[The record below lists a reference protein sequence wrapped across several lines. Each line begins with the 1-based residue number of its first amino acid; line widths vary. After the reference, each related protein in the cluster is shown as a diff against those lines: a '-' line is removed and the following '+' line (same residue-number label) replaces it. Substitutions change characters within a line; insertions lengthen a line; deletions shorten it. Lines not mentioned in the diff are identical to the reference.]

1 MHQTPV
7 LCHHICHNN
16 DQSKDLNNR
25 LQVPYLCLSI
35 MKNLLIIGAG
45 RSATALI
52 HYILEQARQ
61 YNFYVTISDA
71 DIELA
76 RRKVNDHS
84 HGRSIWLDAS
94 KPNDRREVI
103 ARHDVVVSLLPP
115 QMHLEVAQDCI
126 ALGKHMVTASYVS
139 KQVFRLGDEARQR
152 ALVFMNE
159 IGLDP
164 GIDHMS
170 AMQRIHKIKALGG
183 KITAFHSY
191 TGGLVAPESD
201 DNPWHYKFSWNPRNV
216 VLAGQGTAQF
226 LEDGKLKYI
235 PYRRLFRQYRLVDIP
250 NLGKWEVYANRD
262 SLLYREAYGLQNIRT
277 LFRGTIRHQGF
288 CDAWNALV
296 RIGLTDATFPIVDS
310 DKLTYHDLME
320 AFLGISQHTGS
331 VKDRM
336 AKMIETEPDSDIMKK
351 LEWLGLFSKRRIKVK
366 DATPSLILENLLL
379 EKWSLS
385 PQDKDMIIMQ
395 HVFEYELQRKKRKLT
410 STLVMK
416 GDDSAN
422 TAMSRLVGLPLGI
435 FVKLLM
441 LGKISTTGVNIP
453 TMPEV
458 YEPVM
463 AELEEYGVK
472 FIEQEE

>member
-1 MHQTPV
+1 
-7 LCHHICHNN
+7 
-16 DQSKDLNNR
+16 
-25 LQVPYLCLSI
+25 

-45 RSATALI
+45 RSATVLI
-52 HYILEQARQ
+52 NYILEQARL
-61 YNFYVTISDA
+61 YNFFVTVGDA
-71 DIELA
+71 NIELA
-76 RRKVNDHS
+76 QNKINGHPN
-84 HGRSIWLDAS
+84 GRAIWLDAS
-94 KPNDRREVI
+94 KPNDRRDI
-103 ARHDVVVSLLPP
+103 INRHDVVISLLPP

-126 ALGKHMVTASYVS
+126 VLGKHMVTASYVS

-159 IGLDP
+159 LGLDP

-170 AMQRIHKIKALGG
+170 AMQRIHKIQEAGG
-183 KITAFHSY
+183 KITAFYSY

-226 LEDGKLKYI
+226 LEDNKLKYI
-235 PYRRLFRQYRLVDIP
+235 PYRRLFRQYRTIDIP
-250 NLGKWEVYANRD
+250 DMGKWEVYANRD
-262 SLLYREAYGLQNIRT
+262 SLMYKDAYGLQNIKT

-331 VKDRM
+331 VKDRI
-336 AKMIETEPDSDIMKK
+336 AKLIEVEPGSEIIQK
-351 LEWLGLFSKRRIKVK
+351 LEWLGLFSKKRIKVQN
-366 DATPSLILENLLL
+366 ATPSLILENLLL
-379 EKWSLS
+379 EKWALQ
-385 PQDKDMIIMQ
+385 PADKDLVIMQ
-395 HVFEYELQRKKRKLT
+395 HVFEYEINRRKKKLT
-410 STLVMK
+410 STLIMK
-416 GDDSAN
+416 GTN
-422 TAMSRLVGLPLGI
+422 GTETAMSKLVGLPLGI
-435 FVKLLM
+435 FVKLLL

-463 AELEEYGVK
+463 AELEEHGVR

>member
-1 MHQTPV
+1 
-7 LCHHICHNN
+7 
-16 DQSKDLNNR
+16 
-25 LQVPYLCLSI
+25 
-35 MKNLLIIGAG
+35 MKNVLIIGAG

-52 HYILEQARQ
+52 GYILNEAPKH
-61 YNFYVTISDA
+61 NFLVTVGDA

-76 RRKVNDHS
+76 RRKVKDHS
-84 HGRSIWLDAS
+84 HGRAIWLDAS

-103 ARHDVVVSLLPP
+103 ARHDVIVSLLPP

-159 IGLDP
+159 LGLDP

-170 AMQRIHKIKALGG
+170 AMQRIHQIKNNGG
-183 KITAFHSY
+183 KINAFYSY

-235 PYRRLFRQYRLVDIP
+235 PYRRLFRQYRNVEIP
-250 NLGKWEVYANRD
+250 GMGEWEVYANRD
-262 SLLYREAYGLQNIRT
+262 SLMYKEAYGLQNIRT
-277 LFRGTIRHQGF
+277 MFRGTIRHKGF

-320 AFLGISQHTGS
+320 AFLGISQHAGS
-331 VKDRM
+331 VKDRV
-336 AKMIETEPDSDIMKK
+336 AKMIETDPDSDIMQK
-351 LEWLGLFSKRRIKVK
+351 LEWLGLFSKRRIKLQN
-366 DATPSLILENLLL
+366 ATPALILENLLL
-379 EKWSLS
+379 EKWALQ
-385 PQDKDMIIMQ
+385 PNDKDMVIMQ
-395 HVFEYELQRKKRKLT
+395 HVFEYEQQRKRRKMT

-416 GDDSAN
+416 GTNSEE

-441 LGKISTTGVNIP
+441 MGKISTTGVNIP

-463 AELEEYGVK
+463 AELEDHGVK
-472 FIEQEE
+472 FMEEDNPM

>member
-1 MHQTPV
+1 
-7 LCHHICHNN
+7 
-16 DQSKDLNNR
+16 
-25 LQVPYLCLSI
+25 
-35 MKNLLIIGAG
+35 MKNVLIIGAG

-52 HYILEQARQ
+52 GYILNEAPKH
-61 YNFYVTISDA
+61 NFLVTVGDA

-76 RRKVNDHS
+76 RRKVKDHT
-84 HGRSIWLDAS
+84 HGRAIWLDAS

-103 ARHDVVVSLLPP
+103 ARHDVIVSLLPP

-159 IGLDP
+159 LGLDP

-170 AMQRIHKIKALGG
+170 AMQRIHQIKNNGG
-183 KITAFHSY
+183 KINAFYSY

-235 PYRRLFRQYRLVDIP
+235 PYRRLFRQYRNVEIP
-250 NLGKWEVYANRD
+250 GMGEWEVYANRD
-262 SLLYREAYGLQNIRT
+262 SLMYKEAYGLQNIRT
-277 LFRGTIRHQGF
+277 MFRGTIRHKGF

-320 AFLGISQHTGS
+320 AFLGISQHAGS
-331 VKDRM
+331 VKDRV
-336 AKMIETEPDSDIMKK
+336 AKMIETDPESDIIQK
-351 LEWLGLFSKRRIKVK
+351 LEWLGLFSKRKIKLQN
-366 DATPSLILENLLL
+366 ATPALILENLLL
-379 EKWSLS
+379 EKWALQ
-385 PQDKDMIIMQ
+385 PNDKDMVIMQ
-395 HVFEYELQRKKRKLT
+395 HVFEYEQQRKRRKMT

-416 GDDSAN
+416 GTNSEE

-441 LGKISTTGVNIP
+441 MGKISTTGVNIP

-463 AELEEYGVK
+463 AELEDYGVK
-472 FIEQEE
+472 FMEEDNPM

>member
-1 MHQTPV
+1 
-7 LCHHICHNN
+7 
-16 DQSKDLNNR
+16 
-25 LQVPYLCLSI
+25 
-35 MKNLLIIGAG
+35 MKNVLIIGAG

-52 HYILEQARQ
+52 GYILNEAPKH
-61 YNFYVTISDA
+61 NFLVTVGDA

-76 RRKVNDHS
+76 RRKVKDHS
-84 HGRSIWLDAS
+84 HGRAIWLDAS

-103 ARHDVVVSLLPP
+103 ARHDVIVSLLPP

-159 IGLDP
+159 LGLDP

-170 AMQRIHKIKALGG
+170 AMQRIHQIKNNGG
-183 KITAFHSY
+183 KINAFYSY

-226 LEDGKLKYI
+226 LEDSKLKYI
-235 PYRRLFRQYRLVDIP
+235 PYRRLFRQYRNVEIP
-250 NLGKWEVYANRD
+250 GMGEWEVYANRD
-262 SLLYREAYGLQNIRT
+262 SLMYKEAYGLQNIRT
-277 LFRGTIRHQGF
+277 MFRGTIRHKGF

-320 AFLGISQHTGS
+320 AFLGISQHAGS
-331 VKDRM
+331 VKDRV
-336 AKMIETEPDSDIMKK
+336 AKMIETDPDSDIMQK
-351 LEWLGLFSKRRIKVK
+351 LEWLGLFSKRRIKLQN
-366 DATPSLILENLLL
+366 ATPALILENLLL
-379 EKWSLS
+379 EKWALQ
-385 PQDKDMIIMQ
+385 PNDKDMVIMQ
-395 HVFEYELQRKKRKLT
+395 HVFEYEQQRKRRKMT

-416 GDDSAN
+416 GTNSEE

-441 LGKISTTGVNIP
+441 MGKISTTGVNIP

-463 AELEEYGVK
+463 AELEDYGVK
-472 FIEQEE
+472 FMEEDSPM

>member
-1 MHQTPV
+1 M
-7 LCHHICHNN
+7 
-16 DQSKDLNNR
+16 S
-25 LQVPYLCLSI
+25 

-52 HYILEQARQ
+52 NYILEQARQ
-61 YNFYVTISDA
+61 HDFFITVADA
-71 DIELA
+71 DIDLA
-76 RRKVNDHS
+76 RQKIGDHPK
-84 HGRSIWLDAS
+84 GRAIWLDAS
-94 KPNDRREVI
+94 KPNDRRDVI
-103 ARHDVVVSLLPP
+103 GRHDVVVSLLPP

-126 ALGKHMVTASYVS
+126 SLGKHMVTASYVS

-159 IGLDP
+159 LGLDP

-170 AMQRIHKIKALGG
+170 AMQRIHQIRAEGG
-183 KITAFHSY
+183 RITAFYSY

-226 LEDGKLKYI
+226 LEEGKLKYI

-250 NLGKWEVYANRD
+250 DMGQWEVYANRD
-262 SLLYREAYGLQNIRT
+262 SLLYREAYGLRDIRT
-277 LFRGTIRHQGF
+277 LFRGTIRHRGF

-310 DKLTYHDLME
+310 DQLTYHDLME

-331 VKDRM
+331 VKDRI
-336 AKMIETEPDSDIMKK
+336 AKLIEADPEGEVMQK
-351 LEWLGLFSKRRIKVK
+351 LEWLGLFSKRRIKVNN
-366 DATPSLILENLLL
+366 ATPALILENLLL
-379 EKWSLS
+379 EKWALQ
-385 PQDKDMIIMQ
+385 PNDRDMVIMQ
-395 HVFEYELQRKKRKLT
+395 HVFEYEQGRRKRKLT

-416 GDDSAN
+416 GQNSAD

-435 FVKLLM
+435 FVKLLL
-441 LGKISTTGVNIP
+441 LGKVSTTGVSIP

-463 AELEEYGVK
+463 RELEEYGVK
-472 FIEQEE
+472 FVEREE

>member
-1 MHQTPV
+1 MRNILV
-7 LCHHICHNN
+7 
-16 DQSKDLNNR
+16 
-25 LQVPYLCLSI
+25 
-35 MKNLLIIGAG
+35 IGAG
-45 RSATALI
+45 RSATVFINYL
-52 HYILEQARQ
+52 LEQAKK
-61 YNFYVTISDA
+61 YNFFVTVA
-71 DIELA
+71 DTNLEQA
-76 RRKVNDHS
+76 QQKVKDHPN
-84 HGRSIWLDAS
+84 GRATWLDAS
-94 KPNDRREVI
+94 RHNDRRELI
-103 ARHDVVVSLLPP
+103 QRHDVVVSLLPP

-126 ALGKHMVTASYVS
+126 VLGKHMVTASYVS

-159 IGLDP
+159 LGLDP

-170 AMQRIHKIKALGG
+170 AMQRIHQIKNKGG
-183 KITAFHSY
+183 NITAFYSY

-226 LEDGKLKYI
+226 LENETLKYI

-250 NLGKWEVYANRD
+250 GLGEYEVYANRD
-262 SLLYREAYGLQNIRT
+262 SLLYRDAYGLEKVKT
-277 LFRGTIRHQGF
+277 LFRGTIRNRGF

-310 DKLTYHDLME
+310 DKLTYHDLMD

-331 VKDRM
+331 VHDRM
-336 AKMIETEPDSDIMKK
+336 AKMLELDPEGEVMQK
-351 LEWLGLFSKRRIKVK
+351 LDWLGLFSKRRIKVK
-366 DATPSLILENLLL
+366 DATPALILENLLL
-379 EKWSLS
+379 EKWALQ
-385 PQDKDMIIMQ
+385 PDDRDMVIMQ
-395 HVFEYELQRKKRKLT
+395 HVFEYDLNRKKRKLT

-416 GDDSAN
+416 GDNSVE

-458 YEPVM
+458 YEPIM
-463 AELEEYGVK
+463 AELEDLGVK
-472 FIEQEE
+472 FTEEDE

>member
-1 MHQTPV
+1 MQ
-7 LCHHICHNN
+7 
-16 DQSKDLNNR
+16 
-25 LQVPYLCLSI
+25 
-35 MKNLLIIGAG
+35 NLLIIGAG
-45 RSATALI
+45 RSATVLI
-52 HYILEQARQ
+52 NYILEEASKH
-61 YNFYVTISDA
+61 NFFITVADA
-71 DIELA
+71 DLSLA
-76 RRKVNDHS
+76 QKKVGKSPNS
-84 HGRSIWLDAS
+84 RAIWLDAS
-94 KPNDRREVI
+94 KPNDRRDI
-103 ARHDVVVSLLPP
+103 ISRHDVVVSLLPP

-126 ALGKHMVTASYVS
+126 TLGKHMVTASYVS

-159 IGLDP
+159 LGLDP

-170 AMQRIHKIKALGG
+170 AMQRIHEIQAKGG
-183 KITAFHSY
+183 KITAFYSY

-201 DNPWHYKFSWNPRNV
+201 NNPWHYKFSWNPRNV

-235 PYRRLFRQYRLVDIP
+235 PYRRLFRQYRLIDIP
-250 NLGKWEVYANRD
+250 GMGEWEVYANRD
-262 SLLYREAYGLQNIRT
+262 SLLYRDAYGLQDIKT
-277 LFRGTIRHQGF
+277 LFRGTIRHRGF

-320 AFLGISQHTGS
+320 AFLGISDHTGS

-336 AKMIETEPDSDIMKK
+336 AKLIDVEPDGEIIQK

-366 DATPSLILENLLL
+366 DVTPALILEHLLL
-379 EKWSLS
+379 EKWALQ
-385 PQDKDMIIMQ
+385 PEDKDMVIMQ
-395 HVFEYELQRKKRKLT
+395 HVFEYEIGRRKHKRT
-410 STLVMK
+410 STLTMK
-416 GDDSAN
+416 GNNGAD

-441 LGKISTTGVNIP
+441 LGKISTTGVSIP
-453 TMPEV
+453 TIPEV

-463 AELEEYGVK
+463 QELEQFGVQFKELEE
-472 FIEQEE
+472 

>member
-1 MHQTPV
+1 
-7 LCHHICHNN
+7 
-16 DQSKDLNNR
+16 
-25 LQVPYLCLSI
+25 

-52 HYILEQARQ
+52 NYILEQARQ
-61 YNFYVTISDA
+61 HNFFITVADA
-71 DIELA
+71 DISLA
-76 RRKVNDHS
+76 RQKVGDNPN
-84 HGRSIWLDAS
+84 GRAIWLDAS
-94 KPNDRREVI
+94 KPNDRRDI
-103 ARHDVVVSLLPP
+103 INRHDVVVSLLPP

-126 ALGKHMVTASYVS
+126 SLGKHMVTASYVS

-159 IGLDP
+159 LGLDP

-170 AMQRIHKIKALGG
+170 AMQRIHQIKARGG
-183 KITAFHSY
+183 KITAFYSY

-201 DNPWHYKFSWNPRNV
+201 NNPWHYKFSWNPRNV

-235 PYRRLFRQYRLVDIP
+235 PYRRLFRQYRLVNIP
-250 NLGKWEVYANRD
+250 GMGEWEVYANRD
-262 SLLYREAYGLQNIRT
+262 SLLYREAYGLQDIKT
-277 LFRGTIRHQGF
+277 MFRGTIRHKGF

-331 VKDRM
+331 VKDRVS
-336 AKMIETEPDSDIMKK
+336 KLIETDPDGEIMHK
-351 LEWLGLFSKRRIKVK
+351 LEWLGLFSKRRIKVQN
-366 DATPSLILENLLL
+366 ATPALILENLLL
-379 EKWSLS
+379 EKWALQ
-385 PQDKDMIIMQ
+385 PNDKDMVIMQ
-395 HVFEYELQRKKRKLT
+395 HVFEYEINRRKHKLT
-410 STLVMK
+410 STLTMK
-416 GDDSAN
+416 GSNSAD

-435 FVKLLM
+435 FVKLLLM
-441 LGKISTTGVNIP
+441 DKIATTGVNIP

-463 AELEEYGVK
+463 QELEQYGVK
-472 FIEQEE
+472 FTEKEE

>member
-1 MHQTPV
+1 
-7 LCHHICHNN
+7 
-16 DQSKDLNNR
+16 
-25 LQVPYLCLSI
+25 
-35 MKNLLIIGAG
+35 MKNVLIIGAG

-52 HYILEQARQ
+52 GYILNEAPKH
-61 YNFYVTISDA
+61 NFLVTVGDA

-76 RRKVNDHS
+76 RRKVKDHS
-84 HGRSIWLDAS
+84 HGRAIWLDAS

-103 ARHDVVVSLLPP
+103 ARHDVIVSLLPP

-159 IGLDP
+159 LGLDP

-170 AMQRIHKIKALGG
+170 AMQRIHQIKNNGG
-183 KITAFHSY
+183 KINAFYSY

-226 LEDGKLKYI
+226 LEDSKLKYI
-235 PYRRLFRQYRLVDIP
+235 PYRRLFRQYRNVEIP
-250 NLGKWEVYANRD
+250 GMGEWEVYANRD
-262 SLLYREAYGLQNIRT
+262 SLMYKEAYGLQNIRT
-277 LFRGTIRHQGF
+277 MFRGTIRHKGF

-320 AFLGISQHTGS
+320 AFLGISQHAGS
-331 VKDRM
+331 VKDRV
-336 AKMIETEPDSDIMKK
+336 ARMIETDPDSDIMQK
-351 LEWLGLFSKRRIKVK
+351 LEWLGLFSKRRIKLQN
-366 DATPSLILENLLL
+366 ATPALILENLLL
-379 EKWSLS
+379 EKWALQ
-385 PQDKDMIIMQ
+385 PNDKDMVIMQ
-395 HVFEYELQRKKRKLT
+395 HVFEYEQQRKRRKMT

-416 GDDSAN
+416 GTNSEE

-441 LGKISTTGVNIP
+441 MGKISTTGVNIP

-463 AELEEYGVK
+463 AELEDHGVK
-472 FIEQEE
+472 FMEEDNPM

>member
-1 MHQTPV
+1 
-7 LCHHICHNN
+7 
-16 DQSKDLNNR
+16 
-25 LQVPYLCLSI
+25 

-52 HYILEQARQ
+52 NYILEQARQ
-61 YNFYVTISDA
+61 HDFFITVADA

-76 RRKVNDHS
+76 QRKIHGHS
-84 HGRSIWLDAS
+84 KGRAIWLDAS
-94 KPNDRREVI
+94 KPNDRRDVI
-103 ARHDVVVSLLPP
+103 NRHDVVVSLLPP

-126 ALGKHMVTASYVS
+126 SLGKHMVTASYVS

-159 IGLDP
+159 LGLDP

-170 AMQRIHKIKALGG
+170 AMQRIHKIKDEGG
-183 KITAFHSY
+183 KITAFYSY

-226 LEDGKLKYI
+226 LENGKLKYI

-250 NLGKWEVYANRD
+250 NMGQWEVYANRD
-262 SLLYREAYGLQNIRT
+262 SLLYKEAYGLQDIKT
-277 LFRGTIRHQGF
+277 LFRGTIRHKGF

-310 DKLTYHDLME
+310 DQLTYHDLME

-331 VKDRM
+331 VKDRI
-336 AKMIETEPDSDIMKK
+336 AKLIEVEPDSEVMQK
-351 LEWLGLFSKRRIKVK
+351 LEWLGLFSKRRIKVNN
-366 DATPSLILENLLL
+366 ATPSLILENLLL
-379 EKWSLS
+379 EKWALE
-385 PQDKDMIIMQ
+385 PDEKDMVIMQ
-395 HVFEYELQRKKRKLT
+395 HVFEYEQQRKKRKLT

-416 GDDSAN
+416 GEN
-422 TAMSRLVGLPLGI
+422 GIETAMSRLVGLPLGI

-463 AELEEYGVK
+463 KELEEYGVK

>member
-1 MHQTPV
+1 
-7 LCHHICHNN
+7 
-16 DQSKDLNNR
+16 
-25 LQVPYLCLSI
+25 
-35 MKNLLIIGAG
+35 MKNLLVIGAG

-52 HYILEQARQ
+52 NYILEQGRIH
-61 YNFYVTISDA
+61 NFFITVADA

-76 RRKVNDHS
+76 RQKINDHPN
-84 HGRSIWLDAS
+84 GRAIWLDAS
-94 KPNDRREVI
+94 KHNDRRDAI
-103 ARHDVVVSLLPP
+103 SRHDVVVSLLPP

-126 ALGKHMVTASYVS
+126 LLGKHMVTASYVS
-139 KQVFRLGDEARQR
+139 KQVFRLGDEARPR

-159 IGLDP
+159 LGLDP

-170 AMQRIHKIKALGG
+170 AMQRIHQIQKKGG
-183 KITAFHSY
+183 KITAFYSY

-201 DNPWHYKFSWNPRNV
+201 NNPWHYKFSWNPRNV

-226 LEDGKLKYI
+226 LEDSKLKFI

-250 NLGKWEVYANRD
+250 SMGEWEVYANRD
-262 SLLYREAYGLQNIRT
+262 SLLYKEAYGLTNIRT
-277 LFRGTIRHQGF
+277 LFRGTIRHRGF

-310 DKLTYHDLME
+310 DQLSYHDLME

-331 VKDRM
+331 VKDRV
-336 AKMIETEPDSDIMKK
+336 AKMIETEPDSDVMQK

-366 DATPSLILENLLL
+366 NATPSLILENLLL
-379 EKWSLS
+379 EKWALG
-385 PQDKDMIIMQ
+385 PTERDMVIMQ
-395 HVFEYELQRKKRKLT
+395 HEFEYELSRKKRKLT
-410 STLVMK
+410 STLIMK
-416 GDDSAN
+416 GNDSAD

-463 AELEEYGVK
+463 AELEDYGVK
-472 FIEQEE
+472 FIEHEQ

>member
-1 MHQTPV
+1 
-7 LCHHICHNN
+7 
-16 DQSKDLNNR
+16 
-25 LQVPYLCLSI
+25 
-35 MKNLLIIGAG
+35 MKNILIIGAG

-52 HYILEQARQ
+52 NYILGEAPQN
-61 YNFYVTISDA
+61 NFLVTVSDA

-76 RRKVNDHS
+76 RKKVGGHT
-84 HGRSIWLDAS
+84 HGRAIWLDAS
-94 KPNDRREVI
+94 KPADRKEVI

-126 ALGKHMVTASYVS
+126 ELGKHMVTASYVS

-159 IGLDP
+159 LGLDP

-170 AMQRIHKIKALGG
+170 AMQRIHQIKNAGG
-183 KITAFHSY
+183 KITGFHSY

-226 LEDGKLKYI
+226 LENNKLKYI
-235 PYRRLFRQYRLVDIP
+235 PYRRLFRQFRQVEIP
-250 NLGKWEVYANRD
+250 EMGAWEVYANRD

-277 LFRGTIRHQGF
+277 MFRGTIRHKGF

-310 DKLTYHDLME
+310 DKLSYHDLME
-320 AFLGISQHTGS
+320 AFLGISQHSGS
-331 VKDRM
+331 VKERI
-336 AKMIETEPDSDIMKK
+336 AKMLETTPDSPVMQK
-351 LEWLGLFSKRRIKVK
+351 LDWLGLFSKHRITLQN
-366 DATPSLILENLLL
+366 ATPALILENLLL
-379 EKWSLS
+379 EKWALK
-385 PQDKDMIIMQ
+385 PNDKDMVIMQ
-395 HVFEYELQRKKRKLT
+395 HVFDYELQKRKRKLS
-410 STLVMK
+410 STLIMK
-416 GDDSAN
+416 GNNSND

-441 LGKISTTGVNIP
+441 QGKISTTGVAIP

-463 AELEEYGVK
+463 AELAEHGVK
-472 FIEQEE
+472 FIDEEV

>member
-1 MHQTPV
+1 
-7 LCHHICHNN
+7 
-16 DQSKDLNNR
+16 
-25 LQVPYLCLSI
+25 

-52 HYILEQARQ
+52 NYILDQAKR
-61 YNFYVTISDA
+61 YNFFVTVSDA
-71 DIELA
+71 DVDLA
-76 RRKVNDHS
+76 QRKINGHT
-84 HGRSIWLDAS
+84 HGRAIWLDAS
-94 KPNDRREVI
+94 KPNDRRDVI

-126 ALGKHMVTASYVS
+126 SLGKHMVTASYVS
-139 KQVFRLGDEARQR
+139 KQVFRLGDDARQR

-159 IGLDP
+159 LGLDP

-170 AMQRIHKIKALGG
+170 AMQRIHKIQREGG

-201 DNPWHYKFSWNPRNV
+201 TNPWHYKFSWNPRNV

-226 LEDGKLKYI
+226 LEDSKLKYI

-250 NLGKWEVYANRD
+250 NLGQWEVYANRD
-262 SLLYREAYGLQNIRT
+262 SLLYKEAYGLQNIRT
-277 LFRGTIRHQGF
+277 LFRGTIRHRGF

-310 DKLTYHDLME
+310 DQLSYHDLME

-331 VKDRM
+331 VKDRV
-336 AKMIETEPDSDIMKK
+336 AKMLEIESDSEIMQK
-351 LEWLGLFSKRRIKVK
+351 LEWLGLFSKRRIKVQN
-366 DATPSLILENLLL
+366 ATPSLILENLLL
-379 EKWSLS
+379 EKWALG
-385 PQDKDMIIMQ
+385 PEEKDMVIMQ
-395 HVFEYELQRKKRKLT
+395 HVFEYEQQRKKRKLT

-416 GDDSAN
+416 GDDGSN

-463 AELEEYGVK
+463 AELEDFGVK
-472 FIEQEE
+472 FVEQEE

>member
-1 MHQTPV
+1 
-7 LCHHICHNN
+7 
-16 DQSKDLNNR
+16 
-25 LQVPYLCLSI
+25 
-35 MKNLLIIGAG
+35 MKNVLIIGAG

-52 HYILEQARQ
+52 GYILNEAPKH
-61 YNFYVTISDA
+61 NFLVTVGDA

-76 RRKVNDHS
+76 RRKVKDHT
-84 HGRSIWLDAS
+84 HGRAIWLDAS

-103 ARHDVVVSLLPP
+103 ARHDVIVSLLPP

-126 ALGKHMVTASYVS
+126 SLGKHMVTASYVS

-159 IGLDP
+159 LGLDP

-170 AMQRIHKIKALGG
+170 AMQRIHQIKNNGG
-183 KITAFHSY
+183 KINAFYSY

-235 PYRRLFRQYRLVDIP
+235 PYRRLFRQYRNVEIP
-250 NLGKWEVYANRD
+250 GMGEWEVYANRD
-262 SLLYREAYGLQNIRT
+262 SLMYKEAYGLQNIRT
-277 LFRGTIRHQGF
+277 MFRGTIRHKGF

-320 AFLGISQHTGS
+320 AFLGISQHAGS
-331 VKDRM
+331 VKDRV
-336 AKMIETEPDSDIMKK
+336 AKIIETEPESDIMQK
-351 LEWLGLFSKRRIKVK
+351 LEWLGLFSKRKIKLQN
-366 DATPSLILENLLL
+366 ATPALILENLLL
-379 EKWSLS
+379 EKWALQ
-385 PQDKDMIIMQ
+385 PHDRDMVIMQ
-395 HVFEYELQRKKRKLT
+395 HVFEYEQQRKRRKMT

-416 GDDSAN
+416 GNNSEE

-441 LGKISTTGVNIP
+441 MGKISTTGVNIP

-463 AELEEYGVK
+463 AELEDHGVK
-472 FIEQEE
+472 FMEEDTPL

>member
-1 MHQTPV
+1 
-7 LCHHICHNN
+7 
-16 DQSKDLNNR
+16 
-25 LQVPYLCLSI
+25 

-45 RSATALI
+45 RSATVLI
-52 HYILEQARQ
+52 NYILEQARQ
-61 YNFYVTISDA
+61 HNFFVTVADA
-71 DIELA
+71 DLELA
-76 RRKVNDHS
+76 KKKVHDHPN
-84 HGRSIWLDAS
+84 GRAIWLDAS
-94 KPNDRREVI
+94 KPNDRRDVI
-103 ARHDVVVSLLPP
+103 QRHDVVVSLLPP

-126 ALGKHMVTASYVS
+126 VLGKHMVTASYVS

-159 IGLDP
+159 LGLDP

-170 AMQRIHKIKALGG
+170 AMQRIHQIKEKGG
-183 KITAFHSY
+183 KITAFYSY

-250 NLGKWEVYANRD
+250 GMGQWEVYANRD
-262 SLLYREAYGLQNIRT
+262 SLLYKDAYGLQDIQT
-277 LFRGTIRHQGF
+277 LFRGTIRHRGF

-320 AFLGISQHTGS
+320 AFLGISRHTGS
-331 VKDRM
+331 VKDRI
-336 AKMIETEPDSDIMKK
+336 AKLIEVEPESEVMQK
-351 LEWLGLFSKRRIKVK
+351 LEWLGLFSKKRIKV
-366 DATPSLILENLLL
+366 DNGTPALILEDLLL
-379 EKWSLS
+379 EKWALQ
-385 PQDKDMIIMQ
+385 PQDKDMVIMQ
-395 HVFEYELQRKKRKLT
+395 HVFEYELQRKKRQLT
-410 STLVMK
+410 STLIMK
-416 GDDSAN
+416 GNDGAD
-422 TAMSRLVGLPLGI
+422 TAMSKLVGLPLGI
-435 FVKLLM
+435 FVKLLL
-441 LGKISTTGVNIP
+441 LGKVSPTGVSIP

-463 AELEEYGVK
+463 AELEAYGVK
-472 FIEQEE
+472 FIEEET

>member
-1 MHQTPV
+1 
-7 LCHHICHNN
+7 
-16 DQSKDLNNR
+16 
-25 LQVPYLCLSI
+25 

-52 HYILEQARQ
+52 NYILEQARQ
-61 YNFYVTISDA
+61 HDFFITVADA
-71 DIELA
+71 DISLA
-76 RRKVNDHS
+76 QQKIGGHPK
-84 HGRSIWLDAS
+84 GRAIWLDAS
-94 KPNDRREVI
+94 KPNDRRDVI
-103 ARHDVVVSLLPP
+103 SRHDVVVSLLPP

-126 ALGKHMVTASYVS
+126 SLGKHMVTASYVS

-159 IGLDP
+159 LGLDP

-170 AMQRIHKIKALGG
+170 AMQRIHKIRAEGG
-183 KITAFHSY
+183 KITAFYSY

-226 LEDGKLKYI
+226 LEDSKLKYI
-235 PYRRLFRQYRLVDIP
+235 PYRRLFRQYRLIDIP
-250 NLGKWEVYANRD
+250 GMGKWEVYANRD
-262 SLLYREAYGLQNIRT
+262 SLLYREAYGLRDIRT

-310 DKLTYHDLME
+310 DQLTYHDLME

-331 VKDRM
+331 VKDRI
-336 AKMIETEPDSDIMKK
+336 AKLIEVDPEGEVMQK
-351 LEWLGLFSKRRIKVK
+351 LEWLGLFSKRRIKVNN
-366 DATPSLILENLLL
+366 ATPSLILENLLL
-379 EKWSLS
+379 EKWSLQ
-385 PQDKDMIIMQ
+385 PNDKDMVIMQ
-395 HVFEYELQRKKRKLT
+395 HVFEYEQNRRKRKLT
-410 STLVMK
+410 STLVIK
-416 GDDSAN
+416 GQNSAD
-422 TAMSRLVGLPLGI
+422 TAMSKLVGLPLGI

-441 LGKISTTGVNIP
+441 LGKISTTGVSIP

-458 YEPVM
+458 YEPIM
-463 AELEEYGVK
+463 KELEEYGVK
-472 FIEQEE
+472 FAEREE

>member
-1 MHQTPV
+1 
-7 LCHHICHNN
+7 
-16 DQSKDLNNR
+16 
-25 LQVPYLCLSI
+25 

-52 HYILEQARQ
+52 SYILEQARQ
-61 YNFYVTISDA
+61 HNFFITVADA
-71 DIELA
+71 DISLA
-76 RRKVNDHS
+76 QQKIGNNPN
-84 HGRSIWLDAS
+84 GRAIWLDAS
-94 KPNDRREVI
+94 KPNDRRDI
-103 ARHDVVVSLLPP
+103 INRHDVVVSLLPP

-126 ALGKHMVTASYVS
+126 SLGKHMVTASYVS

-159 IGLDP
+159 LGLDP

-170 AMQRIHKIKALGG
+170 AMQRIHQIKAKGG
-183 KITAFHSY
+183 KITAFYSY

-235 PYRRLFRQYRLVDIP
+235 PYRRLFRQYRLVNIP
-250 NLGKWEVYANRD
+250 GMGEWEVYANRD
-262 SLLYREAYGLQNIRT
+262 SLLYREAYGLQDIQT
-277 LFRGTIRHQGF
+277 MFRGTIRHKGF

-331 VKDRM
+331 VKDRI
-336 AKMIETEPDSDIMKK
+336 AKLIETEPDGEIMHK
-351 LEWLGLFSKRRIKVK
+351 LEWLGLFSKRRIKAQN
-366 DATPSLILENLLL
+366 ATPALILENLLL
-379 EKWSLS
+379 EKWALQ
-385 PQDKDMIIMQ
+385 PNDKDMVIMQ
-395 HVFEYELQRKKRKLT
+395 HVFEYEINRRKYKLT
-410 STLVMK
+410 STLTMK
-416 GDDSAN
+416 GSDSAD

-435 FVKLLM
+435 FVKLLL

-463 AELEEYGVK
+463 QELEQYGVK
-472 FIEQEE
+472 FTEKEE

>member
-1 MHQTPV
+1 
-7 LCHHICHNN
+7 
-16 DQSKDLNNR
+16 
-25 LQVPYLCLSI
+25 

-52 HYILEQARQ
+52 NYILEQARQ
-61 YNFYVTISDA
+61 HDFFITLADA
-71 DIELA
+71 DLESA
-76 RRKVNDHS
+76 RRKINDHPK
-84 HGRSIWLDAS
+84 GRAIWLDAS
-94 KPNDRREVI
+94 KTNDRRDI
-103 ARHDVVVSLLPP
+103 INRHDVVVSLLPP

-126 ALGKHMVTASYVS
+126 SLGKHMVTASYVS

-159 IGLDP
+159 LGLDP

-170 AMQRIHKIKALGG
+170 AMQRIHKIKGQGG
-183 KITAFHSY
+183 KITSFYSY

-201 DNPWHYKFSWNPRNV
+201 NNPWHYKFSWNPRNV

-250 NLGKWEVYANRD
+250 NLGQWEVYANRD
-262 SLLYREAYGLQNIRT
+262 SLLYKDAYGLQDIKT
-277 LFRGTIRHQGF
+277 LFRGTIRHKGF

-310 DKLTYHDLME
+310 DQLTYHDLME

-331 VKDRM
+331 VKDRV
-336 AKMIETEPDSDIMKK
+336 AKMIEMEPDSEVMQK
-351 LEWLGLFSKRRIKVK
+351 LEWLGLFSKRRIKVQN
-366 DATPSLILENLLL
+366 ATPALILENLLL
-379 EKWSLS
+379 EKWALA
-385 PQDKDMIIMQ
+385 PDEKDMVIMQ
-395 HVFEYELQRKKRKLT
+395 HVFEYEIQRKKRKLT
-410 STLVMK
+410 STLVME
-416 GDDSAN
+416 GENSME

-441 LGKISTTGVNIP
+441 LDKISTTGVNIP

-463 AELEEYGVK
+463 KELEDYGVK